1 MKIAIVGT
9 TGMLGYAMSK
19 YLRAHSGD
27 RFSEHNIAEGGCLEE
42 IIKGSRY
49 CD

>member
-19 YLRAHSGD
+19 YLRAHQVID
-27 RFSEHNIAEGGCLEE
+27 FWNIILLKAVAW
-42 IIKGSRY
+42 KR
-49 CD
+49 